1 MNTILLLSNNIEHRL
16 QMQEICTEL
25 DFDLKVIT
33 NVIDFILE
41 VEKKDYQTL
50 FIDGSP
56 DEEYVKLI
64 QILKKIR
71 PRIPIIFISDND
83 HKEYLQKIYNEGI
96 FYLYTAPLNKDI
108 LIEVVKSSIVFKIK
122 EDNLINKFTL

>member
-16 QMQEICTEL
+16 QMQEICNEL
-25 DFDLKVIT
+25 DFDLMVIS

-56 DEEYVKLI
+56 DEEYLKLV
-64 QILKKIR
+64 QILKIIR
-71 PRIPIIFISDND
+71 PRIPIVCIADND
-83 HKEYLQKIYNEGI
+83 HKEYLQKIYNEGV

-108 LIEVVKSSIVFKIK
+108 LIEVLKSSIVFKIK
-122 EDNLINKFTL
+122 EDNLINKFTS

>member
-1 MNTILLLSNNIEHRL
+1 
-16 QMQEICTEL
+16 MQEICNEL
-25 DFDLKVIT
+25 DFDLMVIS

-56 DEEYVKLI
+56 DEEYLKLV

-71 PRIPIIFISDND
+71 PRIPIVFISDND
-83 HKEYLQKIYNEGI
+83 HKENLQKIYNEGV

-108 LIEVVKSSIVFKIK
+108 LTEVINSSIVFKIK
-122 EDNLINKFTL
+122 EDNLINKFTI

>member
-16 QMQEICTEL
+16 QMQEICNEL
-25 DFDLKVIT
+25 DINLMVIS

-41 VEKKDYQTL
+41 VEKNDYQTI

-56 DEEYVKLI
+56 DEEYLKLV

-71 PRIPIIFISDND
+71 PRIPIVFITDNV
-83 HKEYLQKIYNEGI
+83 HKENLQKIYNEGV
-96 FYLYTAPLNKDI
+96 FYLYTSPINKDI
-108 LIEVVKSSIVFKIK
+108 LIEVINSSIVFKIK
-122 EDNLINKFTL
+122 EDNLINKFTI

>member
-1 MNTILLLSNNIEHRL
+1 MNTILLLSNNIENRL

-25 DFDLKVIT
+25 DFDLMVIS

-56 DEEYVKLI
+56 DEEYLKLI

-71 PRIPIIFISDND
+71 PRIPIIFIADDDNQD
-83 HKEYLQKIYNEGI
+83 KLQKIYNEGV

-108 LIEVVKSSIVFKIK
+108 LIKVVKSSIVFKIK

>member
-1 MNTILLLSNNIEHRL
+1 MNTILLLLNNIEHRL
-16 QMQEICTEL
+16 QMQEICNEL
-25 DFDLKVIT
+25 DFDLMVIS

-56 DEEYVKLI
+56 DEEYLKLV
-64 QILKKIR
+64 QILKIIR
-71 PRIPIIFISDND
+71 PRIPIVCIADND
-83 HKEYLQKIYNEGI
+83 HKEYLQKIYNEGV

-108 LIEVVKSSIVFKIK
+108 LIEVLKSSIVFKIK
-122 EDNLINKFTL
+122 EDNLINKFTS